1 MHNFEI
7 VAFRI
12 KMEYKYAELCKSSD
26 FNHHEEF
33 FPLHRRDGGRIRCW
47 SPYYGYID
55 SSASLAQRR
64 LSARMRKEKVK
75 LNRTMIVKI
84 CPYRDR

>member
-7 VAFRI
+7 AAFRI
-12 KMEYKYAELCKSSD
+12 KMEYKYAVLRKSSD

-47 SPYYGYID
+47 SPYYGYRLFRITRPAQIIRED
-55 SSASLAQRR
+55 AQRK
-64 LSARMRKEKVK
+64 SQAK
-75 LNRTMIVKI
+75 
-84 CPYRDR
+84 